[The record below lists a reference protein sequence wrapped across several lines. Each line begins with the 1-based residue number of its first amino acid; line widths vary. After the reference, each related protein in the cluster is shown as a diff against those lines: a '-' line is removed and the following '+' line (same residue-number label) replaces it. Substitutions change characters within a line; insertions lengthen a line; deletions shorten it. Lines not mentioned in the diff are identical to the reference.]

1 MANLLGQNIGTN
13 YKGIL
18 NLNTLNGNLSGTLQ
32 AVTDGDGNASPLQLS
47 TTSVNFTEQVTLT
60 KSGGVFAVGIAGFS
74 RFVGFTADND
84 SALVYNASNGL
95 RIATVA
101 NVSMGGFSE
110 RARFD
115 SNGNFVLGTT
125 TASARLH
132 VRGDG
137 TNPILRTEDNSGN
150 AVGVIAY
157 NTRLDIYGRNFSSNE
172 YLVNIYN
179 GLSWG
184 ATSGTVGFLNFSN
197 TSFSAG
203 AGSANFRPLNI
214 AYTINNSGAQTGTAT
229 GIFLNA
235 TETALNGMTHNLMD
249 LGATVSSTYTSR
261 LKMSGGSLATLTV
274 GDPSFQKGQINILT
288 DSLNY
293 FLRISGVTSGNNQS
307 VFIGDGNGAW
317 ETQFNGTTT
326 QYWDYQNNVTIG
338 NRNAY
343 GNRLS
348 VVAKAANNAA
358 VFYTSAIGE
367 IATIGVG
374 GGGTSR
380 FLGAVRTDA
389 INDYANGYTMLQYVS
404 ATQIRLGND
413 ALRLNPTTLE
423 AIFNGAIR
431 AASLPTTRPAT
442 IGDLYQDT
450 AANILANGDKVV
462 GIRV

>member
-137 TNPILRTEDNSGN
+137 TNPIARFEDNTGSKCVGITSVGTLETSTLQAVNTSLGTNWNLGSG
-150 AVGVIAY
+150 VGV
-157 NTRLDIYGRNFSSNE
+157 S
-172 YLVNIYN
+172 
-179 GLSWG
+179 GLNLRPISAIT
-184 ATSGTVGFLNFSN
+184 ATSGTSQVVNI
-197 TSFSAG
+197 SATFNAA
-203 AGSANFRPLNI
+203 AGSANLRLNQI
-214 AYTINNSGAQTGTAT
+214 EYTINNSGAQTGNTT

-235 TETALNGMTHNLMD
+235 TETALNGMAHNLMD
-249 LGATVSSTYTSR
+249 LQKGGASQFRVDNSGQIYPFSVRAAATGFIQFLGRSYFDSPSDGIVTFRDNAGTSFNRLQLGGTTNAFPAIKRNSAAIDFRLADDSGFCSINASSITGLQY
-261 LKMSGGSLATLTV
+261 TV
-274 GDPSFQKGQINILT
+274 GNEGIINTTSVYGLQLISATYNVRVGASNLGAAGNASAMFQIDSTTKG
-288 DSLNY
+288 
-293 FLRISGVTSGNNQS
+293 FLPPRMTEAQRDLIASPATGLVIYN
-307 VFIGDGNGAW
+307 
-317 ETQFNGTTT
+317 TTT
-326 QYWDYQNNVTIG
+326 NVL
-338 NRNAY
+338 N
-343 GNRLS
+343 
-348 VVAKAANNAA
+348 
-358 VFYTSAIGE
+358 FYNGSAW
-367 IATIGVG
+367 
-374 GGGTSR
+374 
-380 FLGAVRTDA
+380 GAV
-389 INDYANGYTMLQYVS
+389 
-404 ATQIRLGND
+404 
-413 ALRLNPTTLE
+413 
-423 AIFNGAIR
+423 
-431 AASLPTTRPAT
+431 
-442 IGDLYQDT
+442 
-450 AANILANGDKVV
+450 
-462 GIRV
+462 